1 MRKELKLR
9 KGERLC
15 EWIDRLTAHYEI
27 HDVSSKD
34 MSEILREVSVQSYIL
49 GTNDAHKVY
58 GGLKARKG
66 GEP

>member
-1 MRKELKLR
+1 MKKELKLR

-15 EWIDRLTAHYEI
+15 DWISRLSAYYDNNKVPTKEMGEI
-27 HDVSSKD
+27 
-34 MSEILREVSVQSYIL
+34 IREVSVQSYIN

-66 GEP
+66 GKP